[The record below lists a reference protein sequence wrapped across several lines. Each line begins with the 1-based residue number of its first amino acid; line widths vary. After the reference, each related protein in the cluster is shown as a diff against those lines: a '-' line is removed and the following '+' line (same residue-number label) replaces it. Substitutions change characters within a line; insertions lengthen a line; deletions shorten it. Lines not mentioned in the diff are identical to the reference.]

1 MEKNNNDLL
10 ITYLDSLETSDIYS
24 NYKFKKIPSL
34 NQYAENYLAN
44 LDNLKSINDIN
55 TNNNIN
61 NFNDNNSSVKALS
74 NDITNNDSIMN
85 TNIQTNQMSK
95 VYEIFS
101 SNKTDDFSDI
111 EKLKTKSNLAI
122 EHLKKNFQIKTK
134 TPYSISKNKNKN
146 LTKKKD
152 INYLSNVSQNK
163 SINFLSDLYK
173 KISPSERTRLNS
185 PLFSALKSSDS
196 KYSSSFKVFMGNNN
210 NNYNDNLNFSKSV
223 NSYNDNKNNKIKSF
237 LSKNGMNESNIKV
250 RQVKKKISMSYLYK
264 NILASYVC
272 SDRNKFKNKFNNINK
287 KNKSKNIRLQM
298 KKFSDVYSNDE
309 SATPFQSVTN
319 RNNQNKSHSHS
330 IEDYWKEKELKRQI
344 KIEKIRKEKIMKENR
359 EMRDKPKINENS
371 RKIADR
377 INYSSSINVFERLCE
392 LKKNQLVYN
401 QKTTNMK
408 NENENENSIG
418 KIKVNKEK
426 NMQNYNKRNK
436 MEIETEYYFRS
447 LKQFENGN
455 KNLIDKIN
463 SEQGNHQNNS
473 KLIANKNIN
482 KNFINVKRNTGF
494 CDNKESIK
502 FFKNGKKQFNISEN
516 DLKISNKSLDK
527 SFVKPKA
534 VYKRIKL
541 KKKRIDK
548 DKQKRNN
555 ISNINGNNNLF
566 NSDINY
572 KIDNSMQINRNNK
585 ILLYNNS
592 KENESKNST
601 QIYDNKS
608 QILYAVDMEQTQN
621 SNINNASYLK
631 YLRNINKDNI
641 LLNRNDKANKI
652 NKNNYKSMC
661 NYNYNYKNGNIKK
674 LNSFKEVY
682 HLKENGKKTNL
693 NNRRIKNKNISN
705 DPKVKMNNINQC
717 ENDLIENRLFKSCM
731 GNSDKYRINDFYS
744 DNNKIVNCNLIDT
757 KKYFKIPLK
766 SELSKDKDLRE
777 RVKTE
782 YSTYGNDYINDNDND
797 NISLNVLHNF
807 TREKDNN
814 IIEGIKNRSNYNS
827 NNTNSYGYIKENEQT
842 NNIKRRRLDLLKL
855 LNFSSKIG
863 IDYNNNNIY

>member
-1 MEKNNNDLL
+1 MDKNNNDLL

-44 LDNLKSINDIN
+44 LDNLKSINELN

-61 NFNDNNSSVKALS
+61 KFNDNNSSIKALS

-85 TNIQTNQMSK
+85 TNIQTNQISK

-134 TPYSISKNKNKN
+134 TPYSISKIKNKN

-152 INYLSNVSQNK
+152 INYLSNVSQSK

-185 PLFSALKSSDS
+185 PLFSALKSTDS
-196 KYSSSFKVFMGNNN
+196 KCSSTFKVFIDNNN
-210 NNYNDNLNFSKSV
+210 NNNNDNLNFSKSV

-237 LSKNGMNESNIKV
+237 LSKNGMNENNIKM
-250 RQVKKKISMSYLYK
+250 RKIKKKISMSYLYK
-264 NILASYVC
+264 NILSSYIC
-272 SDRNKFKNKFNNINK
+272 SDRDKCKTKFNNINK

-298 KKFSDVYSNDE
+298 KKFSEVYNNEE
-309 SATPFQSVTN
+309 STTPFQSVTN

-330 IEDYWKEKELKRQI
+330 IEDYWKEKELKKQI

-371 RKIADR
+371 RKIADK

-392 LKKNQLVYN
+392 LKKNQLIYN
-401 QKTTNMK
+401 QKISNIKT
-408 NENENENSIG
+408 ENENSIG

-426 NMQNYNKRNK
+426 NFQNYNKRNK

-463 SEQGNHQNNS
+463 SDQGNQQKNPKLNANRNANNT
-473 KLIANKNIN
+473 
-482 KNFINVKRNTGF
+482 FINVKRNTGF
-494 CDNKESIK
+494 INNNESIK

-527 SFVKPKA
+527 SFVKPKV
-534 VYKRIKL
+534 VYKKIKL
-541 KKKRIDK
+541 KKNRIDK
-548 DKQKRNN
+548 DKQNRNN
-555 ISNINGNNNLF
+555 ISNINGNNKLI
-566 NSDINY
+566 NSDIIY
-572 KIDNSMQINRNNK
+572 KVDNSMQMNRNNK

-592 KENESKNST
+592 KENQSKNST

-608 QILYAVDMEQTQN
+608 QIFYPVDLEKTKN
-621 SNINNASYLK
+621 NNINNGSYHK
-631 YLRNINKDNI
+631 YLRNINKGNT
-641 LLNRNDKANKI
+641 LLNRNDKLNKI

-661 NYNYNYKNGNIKK
+661 NYKYKNGNITK
-674 LNSFKEVY
+674 LNSFKDIY
-682 HLKENGKKTNL
+682 HLKENGKKSNL

-705 DPKVKMNNINQC
+705 DPKLKLNNICLN
-717 ENDLIENRLFKSCM
+717 ENDLIENKLFKSCM
-731 GNSDKYRINDFYS
+731 GNSDNYRINDFYI
-744 DNNKIVNCNLIDT
+744 DNNKIVNCNLINT
-757 KKYFKIPLK
+757 KKYFKMPLK
-766 SELSKDKDLRE
+766 NEVSKDKDLRE

-797 NISLNVLHNF
+797 YDNISLNVFQNF
-807 TREKDNN
+807 KREKDNN
-814 IIEGIKNRSNYNS
+814 LIGGIKNTNNYN
-827 NNTNSYGYIKENEQT
+827 NNNINSYGYIKESEQK
-842 NNIKRRRLDLLKL
+842 NNVKRRRLDLLKL

-863 IDYNNNNIY
+863 IDYNNNKY